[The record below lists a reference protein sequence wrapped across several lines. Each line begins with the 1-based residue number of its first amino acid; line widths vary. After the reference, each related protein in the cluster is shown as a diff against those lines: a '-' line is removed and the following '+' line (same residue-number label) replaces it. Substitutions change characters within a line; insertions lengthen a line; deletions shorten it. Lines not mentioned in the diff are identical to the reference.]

1 MPIII
6 DKKLY
11 ELVKQYINTIYKKN
25 SAYRSLAY
33 QKLYK
38 QLGGRYG
45 EDNKERKLSTW
56 IKEHWADISNLKTP
70 HYPVYRPTIRI
81 NEHTPLTINEIDK
94 KNLKQQIKLKQI
106 IKGKKNLPKFKS
118 QS

>member
-6 DKKLY
+6 NKKLY
-11 ELVKQYINTIYKKN
+11 ELVKQYVNTIYKKN
-25 SAYRSLAY
+25 SAFRSLAY

-38 QLGGRYG
+38 SLGGRYG
-45 EDNKERKLSTW
+45 EDHKERKLSRW
-56 IKEHWADISNLKTP
+56 LKEAWKDYSNLNYP

-106 IKGKKNLPKFKS
+106 IKGKKNLPKFKI

>member
-6 DKKLY
+6 NKKLY
-11 ELVKQYINTIYKKN
+11 ELVKQYVNTIYKKN
-25 SAYRSLAY
+25 SAFRSLAY

-38 QLGGRYG
+38 SLGGRYG
-45 EDNKERKLSTW
+45 EDHKERKLSRW
-56 IKEHWADISNLKTP
+56 LKERWADISNLKTP
-70 HYPVYRPTIRI
+70 HYKVFRPTIRI

-106 IKGKKNLPKFKS
+106 IKGKKNLPKFKI